1 MGPEGTEEKLDDDPW
16 AEVRWMVDGF
26 NTRRGEEFRLG
37 WGLVVD
43 ESMISWT
50 GNSGPGGIPHLSYIK
65 RKPDPLGCEL
75 KNACDTSTG
84 MHPLHPPPTRRPSCN
99 VSPLLLLPF
108 TLQVL

>member
-1 MGPEGTEEKLDDDPW
+1 MGPEGTEDKLDDDPW
-16 AEVRWMVDGF
+16 AEVRWIVDGF
-26 NTRRGEEFRLG
+26 NSRRGEEFRLG

-65 RKPDPLGCEL
+65 RKPDPLGAEL

-84 MHPLHPPPTRRPSCN
+84 NPPPLPPPSPPPPQIFYA
-99 VSPLLLLPF
+99 SFPSS
-108 TLQVL
+108 